1 MSKKAASTWMAFCAL
16 MLLQSACSS
25 TSGSLQ
31 PPQVALIGLSVLQPS
46 QRFRVSLLLSNPNA
60 EAVPVEE
67 LRFSVRLG
75 GEGLLNGNLPA
86 PLTVPARGQE
96 TLRVDVDGDLV
107 SSLSRLLALMQG
119 GESAL
124 PYELVGDLAMN
135 RRLQNAIQFNSSG
148 QVPLSMTA
156 DR

>member
-1 MSKKAASTWMAFCAL
+1 MSKKAALTWMACYAL
-16 MLLQSACSS
+16 LALQACSG
-25 TSGSLQ
+25 TSGSLR
-31 PPQVALIGLSVLQPS
+31 PPQVELIGLSVLQPS
-46 QRFRVSLLLSNPNA
+46 QRFRVSVLLSNPNA
-60 EAVPVEE
+60 EAFPIEE

-75 GEGLLNGNLPA
+75 GEGLLNGNSTA

-124 PYELVGDLAMN
+124 QYEIVGDVIMN
-135 RRLQNAIQFNSSG
+135 RRLGNSFPFNSSG